1 MPDPNKLARQ
11 MAEQQRR
18 DRTERASRAA
28 ATERALRVAL
38 EAEIRDL
45 ARSHE
50 ADGDLPVIEPGGSV
64 WITGPGGLM
73 SHARHPRAAG

>member
-11 MAEQQRR
+11 IAEQQRR

-28 ATERALRVAL
+28 ATERASRVAL

-50 ADGDLPVIEPGGSV
+50 ADEDLPVIEPGGSV
-64 WITGPGGLM
+64 WITGP
-73 SHARHPRAAG
+73 AATPA